1 MKLGTMK
8 LRSIYIILLAFLG
21 WIPLKA
27 QSELNPFLIEAG
39 QHNPQLQAR
48 FNEYLAALE
57 KIPQVNSLPDPQLAM
72 AYFLQ
77 PVETRMGPQR
87 FKLSVS
93 QFCPWIGS
101 LNAIETQVAEEAKS
115 KLEIFEEA
123 KYRLFHELRSS
134 YYSPYLTNKAIE
146 IIVENQ
152 EILESFKR
160 LVLIKIE
167 SGMASSLNDI
177 RLDIELGDLANHL
190 ALLQDQYKT
199 QWKAFDNLVNS
210 PDAGR
215 PDLPNELEN
224 IDLMIDKPTIWDNI
238 LKQNHLLL
246 KLDMETSAIQAR
258 KQVASLSGKPNFTL
272 GFDYIAVGQGESNLS
287 GRDAFVFPKIGM
299 NIPIYRDKYKARVQE
314 VVYRETAKSHE
325 KTDQINILDNLLE
338 RVWKDYQDAGRRIS
352 LYYRQSDLTRNALE
366 LLETDFTANLSPF
379 EEILR
384 MERKLLAY
392 SLQLEKARTDKW
404 VSISYINYLMG
415 K

>member
-1 MKLGTMK
+1 MK
-8 LRSIYIILLAFLG
+8 LRIIYIILLVFIG

-27 QSELNPFLIEAG
+27 QSELDPFLVEAG
-39 QHNPQLQAR
+39 QNNPQLMAR

-77 PVETRMGPQR
+77 AVETRMGPQR

-93 QFCPWIGS
+93 QFFPWFGS
-101 LNAIETQVAEEAKS
+101 LNAAGKQVAEEAKS
-115 KLEIFEEA
+115 KFEVFEEA

-134 YYSPYLTNKAIE
+134 YYSIYLTNKAIF
-146 IIVENQ
+146 IILENQ
-152 EILESFKR
+152 KILESFKR

-167 SGMASSLNDI
+167 SGVASPLNDI
-177 RLDIELGDLANHL
+177 RLDIELGDLANQL
-190 ALLQDQYKT
+190 ALLQNQYQT
-199 QWKAFDNLVNS
+199 QWRAFDNLVNS
-210 PDAGR
+210 PDVGR
-215 PDLPNELEN
+215 PDLPHELEN
-224 IDLMIDKPTIWDNI
+224 SDLMIGKSAIWENI

-246 KLDMETSAIQAR
+246 KLDLETTAIQAR

-272 GFDYIAVGQGESNLS
+272 GFEYIEVGQGESNLS

-299 NIPIYRDKYKARVQE
+299 NIPVYRDKYKARVQE
-314 VVYRETAKSHE
+314 VVYSEIAKNHE
-325 KTDQINILDNLLE
+325 KTDQMNILDNLLE
-338 RVWKDYQDAGRRIS
+338 GVLKDYQDADRRIS
-352 LYYRQSDLTRNALE
+352 LYLRQSDLTRDALV
-366 LLETDFTANLSPF
+366 LLETDFAANRSPF

>member
-1 MKLGTMK
+1 MKIK
-8 LRSIYIILLAFLG
+8 IIYIILLALLG
-21 WIPLKA
+21 WIPLRA
-27 QSELNPFLIEAG
+27 QSELDPFLIEAG
-39 QHNPQLQAR
+39 QHNPQLMAR
-48 FNEYLAALE
+48 FNDYLAALE

-72 AYFLQ
+72 AYFFQ

-93 QFCPWIGS
+93 QFFPWFGS
-101 LNAIETQVAEEAKS
+101 LNAIETQIAEEAKS

-134 YYSPYLTNKAIE
+134 YYSLYLTNKAI
-146 IIVENQ
+146 IIILENQ
-152 EILESFKR
+152 EILNSFKR

-167 SGMASSLNDI
+167 SGMTSSLNDI
-177 RLDIELGDLANHL
+177 RLDIELGDLANQL

-215 PDLPNELEN
+215 PDLPRELEN
-224 IDLMIDKPTIWDNI
+224 IDLLIGKPTIGKNI

-246 KLDMETSAIQAR
+246 KLDLETTAIQAR
-258 KQVASLSGKPNFTL
+258 KQVAGLSGKPNFTL

-314 VVYRETAKSHE
+314 VLYHEIAKNHE
-325 KTDQINILDNLLE
+325 KTDLMNILDNLLE
-338 RVWKDYQDAGRRIS
+338 SVWQDYQDADRRIS
-352 LYYRQSDLTRNALE
+352 LYYTQSDLTRKALE
-366 LLETDFTANLSPF
+366 LLETDFAANRSPF